1 MLENKNELT
10 HITDSEF
17 DTAIDNTIAVL
28 PLEEE
33 EKNILTKIIVAPS
46 EKELREQFD
55 LFNINQTKKNALR
68 IIKLQGL
75 LDRVEDQAIK
85 RFETKPDQISNKEL
99 MEMMQVVAGQIDR
112 SQKFIDTLK
121 DKPMINV
128 KTQKNEV
135 NININNNDSLSKD
148 QKDNVIEAIQALL
161 KELDKNPNPVVQEA
175 EIVDVSDSNNL
186 DEEKN
191 VYKDSVSEKDNSSD
205 DGKGEN

>member
-205 DGKGEN
+205 DSKGEN